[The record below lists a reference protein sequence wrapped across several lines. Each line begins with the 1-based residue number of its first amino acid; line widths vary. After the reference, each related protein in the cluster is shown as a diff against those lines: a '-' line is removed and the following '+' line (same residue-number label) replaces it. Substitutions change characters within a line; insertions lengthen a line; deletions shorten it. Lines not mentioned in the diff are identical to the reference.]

1 MRLVWFLI
9 KMDADKEAFVLDF
22 VYLPHPPNIIYSD
35 CLKNCREIT
44 LKAFMLFRTF
54 LSFLRTEQGIFANF
68 LTLELFCDLPGI
80 RQMRFVELI
89 NNYG

>member
-1 MRLVWFLI
+1 MRLVRFLI
-9 KMDADKEAFVLDF
+9 KMDADKEALVLGF

-35 CLKNCREIT
+35 CFKNCREIT

-54 LSFLRTEQGIFANF
+54 LSFLRTKQGIFANV
-68 LTLELFCDLPGI
+68 LTLELFFNLPGI